1 MRSTHVLFTAIDTV
15 VLAEEDVPDGD
26 LAPMEVL
33 LRTEASLVSAGTE
46 LARLK
51 SQGEAVGQAYPV
63 RSGYACI
70 GRVLAV
76 GSAVADLAIGQRVF
90 YAGKHQAVQRFLH
103 GQDHQWGRC
112 YPVPDGIPSED
123 AVFVCLA
130 QIAQTA
136 PWVATAGP
144 EDTVAVF
151 GLGLIGTL
159 AAQLYRLRGATVV
172 GIDPVLERRALAMRC
187 GISRTLSRR
196 PDEPFATVTVDATGR
211 TEVIAE
217 AVRATLPFGQV
228 ALLGT
233 PRVPCTLDATEL
245 FLRIHEQGLVV
256 RGAHMWRFP
265 ATASRG
271 TARTVADA
279 YAHLFACIADGRLDV
294 APLRSHLA
302 PPSEAPRLYR
312 DLDQRRD
319 TTWGVVIDWR

>member
-1 MRSTHVLFTAIDTV
+1 MHSRHVLITAPDTV
-15 VLAEEDVPDGD
+15 ILAEEDIAEGD
-26 LAPMEVL
+26 LAPFEVL
-33 LRTEASLVSAGTE
+33 LRSETSLISAGTE

-51 SQGEAVGQAYPV
+51 GQGEAAGQTYPV
-63 RSGYACI
+63 RSGYACV
-70 GRVLAV
+70 GRVLAK
-76 GSAVADLAIGQRVF
+76 GAAVTDLTIGQRVF
-90 YAGKHQAVQRFLH
+90 YAGKHQEVQRFLH

-112 YPVPDGIPSED
+112 YPVPEHLAAED

-130 QIAQTA
+130 QIALTA

-151 GLGLIGTL
+151 GLGLIGNL
-159 AAQLYRLRGATVV
+159 AAQLYRLSGATVV
-172 GIDPVLERRALAMRC
+172 GLDPVPARRALAERC
-187 GISRTLSRR
+187 GVSRTAVQR
-196 PDEPFATVTVDATGR
+196 PADAFASVTVDATGR
-211 TEVIAE
+211 SEVVAE
-217 AVRATLPFGQV
+217 AIRATLPFGQV

-233 PRVPCTLDATEL
+233 PRIPSTLDATEL

-265 ATASRG
+265 ATATRG
-271 TARTVADA
+271 NPRTVADA
-279 YAHLFACIADGRLDV
+279 YAYLFACIADGRLKI

-302 PPSEAPRLYR
+302 PPSAAPQLYR